1 MLVRRWCCALKC
13 STYIPQTIDDN
24 FIPNLMLCDVFH
36 FISNLAPLW
45 DPDCDSAKSCITNTI
60 VYMALQWVRQDLNQ
74 SLYLQKISIAHLWGS
89 VVGHLLWGFGRKFIL
104 SQLCHTVL
112 FFTFIFKGSQHQ
124 GLFNMALS
132 ASQDLRMFNTTAI
145 TGNHRIRS
153 NPCSIPCQQSPKL
166 SQTDSQSPS
175 TALTAGNLPAV
186 RAVPGTVSG
195 LKNYWKFSP
204 VLWAY
209 NALQLI
215 SNPLQMILPQISI

>member
-1 MLVRRWCCALKC
+1 MRLSCGAFIVRIGEKV
-13 STYIPQTIDDN
+13 YP
-24 FIPNLMLCDVFH
+24 V
-36 FISNLAPLW
+36 
-45 DPDCDSAKSCITNTI
+45 TI
-60 VYMALQWVRQDLNQ
+60 VPHC
-74 SLYLQKISIAHLWGS
+74 S
-89 VVGHLLWGFGRKFIL
+89 F
-104 SQLCHTVL
+104 

-166 SQTDSQSPS
+166 SQTDSQSPC

-186 RAVPGTVSG
+186 RAMQETVSG
-195 LKNYWKFSP
+195 LKNDWKFSP

-209 NALQLI
+209 NAMQLI
-215 SNPLQMILPQISI
+215 SNPLQMILPPNLYLDQSIAKAVKSVNWKPMSHWRSPKPPGLDCVSVYNQPDMAALTQPLGWDKMAAILQTTFQIHFLA